1 MTGTFQKI
9 KFEILIYF
17 MIEQNLVNLAS
28 QVEFMKMNTPK
39 ENAHCVSKFM
49 KGKSD
54 VQVQQNFDANI
65 EKSYLQG
72 LPFDHDIKFYGDL

>member
-1 MTGTFQKI
+1 M
-9 KFEILIYF
+9 
-17 MIEQNLVNLAS
+17 NLAS

-49 KGKSD
+49 ERKSD